1 MKVLEKAPAKINLSL
16 DVLGKRSDGYHE
28 VKMVMTSI
36 DLADRVECGD
46 LSENRIL
53 VRTSAPYV
61 PEDERNFAYQA
72 AQCIRETY
80 RINRGV
86 EIMIKKNI
94 PVAAGLAG
102 GSTDA
107 AATIR
112 ALDKLWGI
120 GMSYEEMLEIA
131 AKIGSD
137 VAFCIKG
144 GTALATGRGEKIT
157 PLPSLPPCWVV
168 LVKPTVSISTA
179 QIYKELDSQPIMH
192 PDVEAMMRAIEEED
206 FQTICRLLG
215 NSLESVTMKKV
226 ADIAKIKEQMKGI
239 GAEGILMSGSGPTV
253 FALTQH
259 ESRMQRLMN
268 GMRGYCSQV
277 FAVRLC
283 KPFPLLSEHE

>member
-1 MKVLEKAPAKINLSL
+1 MKILEKAPAKINLSL
-16 DVLGKRSDGYHE
+16 DVLGNRNDGYHE

-46 LSENRIL
+46 LHENRIT

-72 AQCIRETY
+72 AKYIKECYDIH
-80 RINRGV
+80 RGV

-112 ALDKLWGI
+112 ALDKLWHI
-120 GMSYEEMLEIA
+120 GMSYKEMQQIS

-144 GTALATGRGEKIT
+144 GTALATGRGERIM
-157 PLPSLPPCWVV
+157 PLMSLPPCWVV
-168 LVKPTVSISTA
+168 LVKPNVSVSTA
-179 QIYKELDSQPIMH
+179 QIYKDLDSQPIIH
-192 PDVEAMMRAIEEED
+192 PDVDAMIRAIEKED
-206 FQTICRLLG
+206 FQTICGLLG
-215 NSLESVTMKKV
+215 NSLEPVTMRRV
-226 ADIAKIKEQMKGI
+226 ADIAKIKDHMKAI

-259 ESRMQRLMN
+259 ESRMLRLMN

-283 KPFPLLSEHE
+283 KPFTLLSEYE

>member
-157 PLPSLPPCWVV
+157 PLSSLPPCWVV

-206 FQTICRLLG
+206 FQKICRLLG

>member
-1 MKVLEKAPAKINLSL
+1 
-16 DVLGKRSDGYHE
+16 
-28 VKMVMTSI
+28 
-36 DLADRVECGD
+36 
-46 LSENRIL
+46 
-53 VRTSAPYV
+53 
-61 PEDERNFAYQA
+61 
-72 AQCIRETY
+72 
-80 RINRGV
+80 
-86 EIMIKKNI
+86 MIKKNI

-120 GMSYEEMLEIA
+120 GMSYGEMLEIA

-179 QIYKELDSQPIMH
+179 QIYKDLDSQPIVH
-192 PDVEAMMRAIEEED
+192 PDVEAMMRAIEQED
-206 FQTICRLLG
+206 FQAICRLLG

-226 ADIAKIKEQMKGI
+226 ADIAKIKEQMRGI

-283 KPFPLLSEHE
+283 KPFTLLSEHE